1 MRGAA
6 LSKYTQPVSSI
17 VVEDLAKT
25 FVKRRSLRESLLHPF
40 GKAERVTALDGVN
53 LQVEAGEIFGLL
65 GPNGAGKTTL
75 LKILSCLIIQDRG
88 AATVAGHSTRT
99 QEMRVRSSIGF
110 VTSDERS
117 FYWRLSGRENLH
129 FFARLCN
136 IAPAAMRARCQ
147 ALLDAL
153 ELSDKADHAF
163 MGYSSG
169 MKQRMAVA
177 RALLH
182 DPPVLYM
189 DEPTRSLD
197 PVAARHLREL
207 IAGTLNRRQ
216 GKTILLA
223 THNLAEAE
231 ELCGRIAILHRAR
244 VRRMG
249 TLAEVRRWALSRE
262 RYLIEVTQADGF
274 APYKFAGGTVEA
286 DGAGILRAEL
296 ERGGEALTHLLGAL
310 LARGARIVSCTRQEA
325 SLQEI
330 FDLAVGEAGP

>member
-1 MRGAA
+1 VIA
-6 LSKYTQPVSSI
+6 
-17 VVEDLAKT
+17 VEDLSKT
-25 FVKRRSLRESLLHPF
+25 FVKRRSLREGLLHPF
-40 GKAERVTALDGVN
+40 GVAERVTALDGVS
-53 LQVEAGEIFGLL
+53 LGVQQGEIFGLL

-75 LKILSCLIIQDRG
+75 LKILSCLIMQDRG
-88 AATVAGHSTRT
+88 QATVAGFSTRS
-99 QEMRVRSSIGF
+99 QEMRVKASIGF

-129 FFARLCN
+129 FFARLYN
-136 IAPAAMRARCQ
+136 LEPAGMRARCQ
-147 ALLDAL
+147 SLLERL

-163 MGYSSG
+163 MSYSSG

-207 IAGTLNRRQ
+207 VSATLNRRE

-231 ELCGRIAILHRAR
+231 ELCGRIAILHRAK
-244 VRRMG
+244 VRRTG
-249 TLAEVRRWALSRE
+249 TLAEVRLSALARE
-262 RYLIEVTQADGF
+262 RYLIETSGVDGF
-274 APYKFAGGTVEA
+274 APYRFDGGVVEQ
-286 DGAGILRAEL
+286 DGQGRLRAEL
-296 ERGGEALTHLLGAL
+296 ERGGAALSHLLGQL

-330 FDLAVGEAGP
+330 FDLAVSE